1 MECRCVECE
10 TGGGDLSNII
20 AANVI
25 TLGFVS
31 IYAAVVI
38 LPKRL
43 ESPNFLVD
51 LFHRL
56 MTIVFC

>member
-1 MECRCVECE
+1 M

-51 LFHRL
+51 LFNRL